1 MAQEGCLCRS
11 SNLYSALTLPYLI
24 RNDYNHSE
32 KMTGELGTDAIIYS
46 PGVTVF
52 KSDDVIPVPL
62 AEPFQVDVLTCA
74 TPYVNTNRMK
84 PIPPEELADTFNH
97 RIRNILEVATANG
110 ADNHVLGAFGCGAF
124 NTSPA
129 LVAGCFRYYLV
140 DKGYRNYFKRIMKDA
155 KRQKRY
161 NKALQKLMEKN
172 NHDMPTSQ

>member
-1 MAQEGCLCRS
+1 
-11 SNLYSALTLPYLI
+11 
-24 RNDYNHSE
+24 
-32 KMTGELGTDAIIYS
+32 MTGELGTDAIIYS

-110 ADNHVLGAFGCGAF
+110 ADNLVLGAFGYGAF

-161 NKALQKLMEKN
+161 NKALQKLMEKQ
-172 NHDMPTSQ
+172 S